1 MWYVCRHKTFG
12 AGLSLYGHREERS
25 KFTYFSRLPLFKK
38 TAEHA
43 ELLLVSNA
51 YVEAKCQLNAAFCLP
66 GHLRP
71 NKIFIEQIF
80 KTFKSKFSSLFYD
93 FYSEVYE
100 HPDHLGNKT
109 RC

>member
-1 MWYVCRHKTFG
+1 M
-12 AGLSLYGHREERS
+12 
-25 KFTYFSRLPLFKK
+25 FKK

-43 ELLLVSNA
+43 ELLLASNA
-51 YVEAKCQLNAAFCLP
+51 SVEVKCQLNAAFCLP

-71 NKIFIEQIF
+71 YQIFIEQF
-80 KTFKSKFSSLFYD
+80 FFRTFKSKFSSLYYE

-100 HPDHLGNKT
+100 HPDHLDNKT